1 MTRQERVVHLALTV
15 TRLRKA
21 LQKIA
26 DLPLRD
32 AKENIYKPVC
42 RVRARRI
49 AIAALKSE

>member
-1 MTRQERVVHLALTV
+1 MTRQERIVHLSLTV

-32 AKENIYKPVC
+32 RKEDIYKPAC

-49 AIAALKSE
+49 AIAALKTE